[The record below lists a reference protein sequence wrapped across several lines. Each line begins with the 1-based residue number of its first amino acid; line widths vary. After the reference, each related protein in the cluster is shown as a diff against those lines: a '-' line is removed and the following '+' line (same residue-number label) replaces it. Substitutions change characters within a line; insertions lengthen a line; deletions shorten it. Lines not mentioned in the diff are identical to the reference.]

1 MIIVKED
8 LFMKEKRYYCD
19 WALSPSNEKS
29 NRLIPKVLLI
39 SLVVVTAISSLI
51 YYNIMMYNH
60 GEDLE
65 AYSESAYKYLYEI
78 ADNVIGKDGIKE
90 AAIPEDVVE
99 YEITY
104 KDGEII
110 FKYSLDNNKGK
121 KFATSASM
129 IVTLSKDFEVLSKEP
144 NYSSKEEYI
153 KIHKIVFYICIPIF
167 GVLTWMVMA
176 VASCIVMAVA
186 IPISMVHKKKDMK
199 KIFHKK
205 C

>member
-1 MIIVKED
+1 
-8 LFMKEKRYYCD
+8 MKEKRYYCD
-19 WALSPSNEKS
+19 WAMSPSNKK
-29 NRLIPKVLLI
+29 NNHLMYKVLFI

-51 YYNIMMYNH
+51 YYNIMIHNH
-60 GEDLE
+60 SEDLE

-110 FKYSLDNNKGK
+110 FKYGLDNNKGK
-121 KFATSASM
+121 EFATSASM
-129 IVTLSKDFEVLSKEP
+129 TVTLSKDFEILSKKP

-153 KIHKIVFYICIPIF
+153 KIHKIGFYICIPIF
-167 GVLTWMVMA
+167 GVLTWTVMA
-176 VASCIVMAVA
+176 VASCIVMVVA

-199 KIFHKK
+199 ENLS
-205 C
+205 